1 MTAVEA
7 LRRALEL
14 GDPTGL
20 AFGKPRESYTL
31 DGAIWRFLRVWEN
44 DQSIGPDH
52 AVAFRQIARWQG
64 QNLFVGKLPA
74 ALDEYRAQAG
84 FEVTPAGTLRSL
96 PFTPEWL
103 LNDCIKNTEGIDGRP
118 TVRRFQEEVLAE
130 PYLTSLGYMHWQSQ
144 AQKEATW
151 LALTAPPGST
161 TLITLPTGSGKSL
174 CFQILSRFGSGLT
187 VVVVPTVALAMDQ
200 WRGAKE
206 VLGEIPDL
214 NPQYFAADDT
224 NLNPESVISDVREG
238 RTRLLFTSPEAC
250 VSGRLRYALDEAAQ
264 RHQLE
269 NLVVD
274 EAHIIESWGAYFR
287 VDFQMLA
294 TLRRRWSESTESG
307 LRTYLLSATF
317 TPGTR
322 SVLQKLFGTGGG
334 EWREFISQRLRPE
347 MTYYSHSFRTLDARQ
362 RAVQECAWRLP
373 RPAIIYTTE
382 VAEAKRF
389 AQLLRQAGFK
399 RVGCFHGET
408 RAAERRSLLG
418 KWRNDDVD
426 VMVATSAFGLG
437 VDKPDVRTVVH
448 ACMPENLHRYY
459 QEVGRGGRDGASSI
473 CILIPTERDYEVA
486 KGLTPRLLSEEIV
499 QKRWESMWQ
508 DREDIS
514 QDDFTW
520 KLNTGSR
527 RTELLGQRTY
537 NENVRWNKR
546 LILQLLRAGKLEVLE
561 VEYRKE
567 EEGVDPSEWV
577 AVKIKFSPTAHD
589 IGSSIADQ
597 REQEMKAAAEGLNQ
611 MQSYLTGQRP
621 ICKVLRGLYAASQRV
636 CGGCKAC
643 RQEAR
648 PVAVHVELEFDAGP
662 SGTPACKIVTDCPDP
677 FQQRGENSFKLLLRK
692 MVSQKRLHRFACEP
706 SDHEPLMNLFARA
719 FSQAEQSLYR
729 LDALDEGPSFHLLPS
744 ERIVF
749 FHFRR
754 LNQDALMFDR
764 GNEVVHLIGTG
775 VKYIDESGR
784 YPNEARG
791 SRIFP
796 SPEFWISGG

>member
-1 MTAVEA
+1 MIAIET

-14 GDPTGL
+14 GSPTGL
-20 AFGKPRESYTL
+20 TFGKPPESYTL
-31 DGAIWRFLRVWEN
+31 DGAIWRFLRVWDSDPN
-44 DQSIGPDH
+44 IGPDH

-64 QNLFVGKLPA
+64 QNLFVGKLPPT
-74 ALDEYRAQAG
+74 LEEYSAQAG
-84 FEVTPAGTLRSL
+84 FEVTPAGTLRAL
-96 PFTPEWL
+96 PFAPEWL
-103 LNDCIKNTEGIDGRP
+103 QNDYINKSQGIDGRP
-118 TVRRFQEEVLAE
+118 TVRRFQEAVLAE
-130 PYLTSLGYMHWQSQ
+130 PYLTSLGYKHWQSQ

-151 LALTAPPGST
+151 LALTASPGST
-161 TLITLPTGSGKSL
+161 TLIALPTGSGKSL
-174 CFQILSRFGSGLT
+174 CFQILARFGSGLT

-200 WRGAKE
+200 WRSAKE
-206 VLGEIPDL
+206 VLKEIPDL

-224 NLNPESVISDVREG
+224 NLNPETVINDVREG

-250 VSGRLRYALDEAAQ
+250 VSGRLRYALDEAAK

-269 NLVVD
+269 NLVID

-294 TLRRRWSESTESG
+294 TLRRRWNESTESG

-317 TPGTR
+317 TPMTR
-322 SVLQKLFGTGGG
+322 SVLNKLFGTGGG

-347 MTYYSHSFRTLDARQ
+347 MTYYSHSFRSMEAQQ
-362 RAVQECAWRLP
+362 RAVRECAWRLP
-373 RPAIIYTTE
+373 RPAIVYTTE

-389 AQLLRQAGFK
+389 AQLLRHQGFK

-408 RAAERRSLLG
+408 RAAERRSLLT

-437 VDKPDVRTVVH
+437 VDKPDVRSVVH

-473 CILIPTERDYEVA
+473 CILIPSERDYEVA

-546 LILQLLRAGKLEVLE
+546 LILQLLRAGKLEVLD

-567 EEGVDPSEWV
+567 EAVDPSEWV

-589 IGSSIADQ
+589 IGASIADQ
-597 REQEMKAAAEGLNQ
+597 REQEMKSAAEGLNQ
-611 MQSYLTGQRP
+611 IQSYLTGQRP
-621 ICKVLRGLYAASQRV
+621 ICKVLRSLYAANERV

-643 RQEAR
+643 RQEGR
-648 PVAVHVELEFDAGP
+648 PVPTHVELEFDGGP
-662 SGTPACKIVTDCPDP
+662 SGSPPCKIVTDCPDP
-677 FQQRGENSFKLLLRK
+677 FHQRGENSFKSLLRK
-692 MVSQKRLHRFACEP
+692 MVGQKHLHRFACEP
-706 SDHEPLMNLFARA
+706 SAHNALMNLFARA

-729 LDALDEGPSFHLLPS
+729 LDAFHDGPAFHLLS
-744 ERIVF
+744 IERIVF
-749 FHFRR
+749 FHFGQ
-754 LNQDALMFDR
+754 LNQHALKFDR
-764 GNEVVHLIGTG
+764 GTEVVHLIGAG
-775 VKYIDESGR
+775 VNYIDKSGR

-796 SPEFWISGG
+796 SPEFWLSGG

>member
-1 MTAVEA
+1 MIAIDA
-7 LRRALEL
+7 LRRSLEL

-20 AFGKPRESYTL
+20 ADEKPRESYTL

-44 DQSIGPDH
+44 NRVIGPDH

-64 QNLFVGKLPA
+64 QNLFVGKLPPS
-74 ALDEYRAQAG
+74 LEEYSGQTD
-84 FEVTPAGTLRSL
+84 FEVTPAGTLKAS
-96 PFTPEWL
+96 PFTPNWL
-103 LNDCIKNTEGIDGRP
+103 RNDCINNVQGIDGRP
-118 TVRRFQEEVLAE
+118 TVRRFQEEIVAESYLA
-130 PYLTSLGYMHWQSQ
+130 SLGYTHWQSQ

-151 LALTAPPGST
+151 LALTSPPGST
-161 TLITLPTGSGKSL
+161 TLIALPTGSGKSL
-174 CFQILSRFGSGLT
+174 CFQILSRFRSGLT

-200 WRGAKE
+200 WRSAKE
-206 VLGEIPDL
+206 VLGGIPDL

-224 NLNPESVISDVREG
+224 NLNPETVISDVREG

-294 TLRRRWSESTESG
+294 TLTRRWSASTDSG

-317 TPGTR
+317 TPRTR

-347 MTYYSHSFRTLDARQ
+347 MTYYSHSFPTIEAQQ
-362 RAVQECAWRLP
+362 RAVRECAWRLP

-389 AQLLRQAGFK
+389 AQLLRHEGFK
-399 RVGCFHGET
+399 RLGCFHGET
-408 RAAERRSLLG
+408 RTAERRSLLA
-418 KWRNDDVD
+418 KWRNDDID

-473 CILIPTERDYEVA
+473 CILIPTEKDYEVA

-508 DREDIS
+508 DRENIS

-546 LILQLLRAGKLEVLE
+546 LILQLLRAGKLEVLD

-589 IGSSIADQ
+589 IGTSIADQ
-597 REQEMKAAAEGLNQ
+597 REQEMMAAAEGLNQ
-611 MQSYLTGQRP
+611 IQSYLTGQRS
-621 ICKVLRGLYAASQRV
+621 ICKVLRSLYAANQRV

-643 RQEAR
+643 RQEGR
-648 PVAVHVELEFDAGP
+648 PVATHVELEFDGGP
-662 SGTPACKIVTDCPDP
+662 SGSPPCKIVTDCPDP
-677 FQQRGENSFKLLLRK
+677 FLQKGENTFKSLLRK
-692 MVSQKRLHRFACEP
+692 MVGQKRLHRFACEP
-706 SDHEPLMNLFARA
+706 SVHQPLMDLFGRA

-729 LDALDEGPSFHLLPS
+729 LDAFHDDPSFHLLPI

-749 FHFRR
+749 FHFGQ
-754 LNQDALMFDR
+754 LNQHALKFDR
-764 GNEVVHLIGTG
+764 GNEVVHLIGAG
-775 VKYIDESGR
+775 VNYIDKSGR

-796 SPEFWISGG
+796 SPELWLSGG